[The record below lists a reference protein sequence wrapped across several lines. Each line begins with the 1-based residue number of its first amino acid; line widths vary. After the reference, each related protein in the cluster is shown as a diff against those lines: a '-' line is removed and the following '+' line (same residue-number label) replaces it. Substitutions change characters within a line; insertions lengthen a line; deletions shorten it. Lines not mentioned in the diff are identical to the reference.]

1 MDDYYYDAWTED
13 GTTPIGYRRV
23 GWVAPVPVTRRKPS
37 DVRANDELPA
47 QTQGPVTRTDIV
59 KYAAASWDF
68 NPIHHDETF
77 ARQAR
82 SGGII
87 AHGMMVMGYLGRL
100 ATAYLGTADFDR
112 FKIRLLD
119 VTRPGDT
126 LRLTG
131 RVTDVMP
138 RESGVVV
145 TLALRATRTTGEVVA
160 EGQVVATLS
169 SNETNGKLT

>member
-23 GWVAPVPVTRRKPS
+23 GWVAPVPVARREPHE
-37 DVRANDELPA
+37 VRVNEELPA

-77 ARQAR
+77 ARRAR

-87 AHGMMVMGYLGRL
+87 AHGMMVMGYLGRV

-126 LRLTG
+126 LRLEG
-131 RVTDVMP
+131 RVTDVTP
-138 RESGVVV
+138 RASGVVV
-145 TLALRATRTTGEVVA
+145 TLALRATRTTGEAVA
-160 EGQVVATLS
+160 EGQVVATLA
-169 SNETNGKLT
+169 GG

>member
-1 MDDYYYDAWTED
+1 MDDYFYDAWTED

-23 GWVAPVPVTRRKPS
+23 GWVRPVPVARRTPAE
-37 DVRANDELPA
+37 VRPNEELPA

-68 NPIHHDETF
+68 NPIHHDEPF

-87 AHGMMVMGYLGRL
+87 AHGMMIMGYLGRV
-100 ATAYLGTADFDR
+100 ATAYLGTAHFDR

-126 LRLTG
+126 LRLG
-131 RVTDVMP
+131 GQVTDVTP
-138 RESGVVV
+138 RERGVVV

-160 EGQVVATLS
+160 EGQVVATVAD
-169 SNETNGKLT
+169 

>member
-23 GWVAPVPVTRRKPS
+23 GWVAPVPVARRKPNE
-37 DVRANDELPA
+37 VRANEELPA

-126 LRLTG
+126 LRLAG

-160 EGQVVATLS
+160 EGQVVATL
-169 SNETNGKLT
+169 TGG

>member
-1 MDDYYYDAWTED
+1 MDEYYYDSWVED
-13 GTTPIGYRRV
+13 GTTAIGYRRA
-23 GWVAPVPVTRRKPS
+23 GWAVPVTLRRRKPNE
-37 DVRANDELPA
+37 VMANKELPP
-47 QTQGPVTRTDIV
+47 QIQGPITRTDIV

-100 ATAYLGTADFDR
+100 ATAYLGTARFDR
-112 FKIRLLD
+112 FKVRLLD

-126 LRLTG
+126 LRLEGEVADVTPCG
-131 RVTDVMP
+131 R
-138 RESGVVV
+138 GVVV
-145 TLALRATRTTGEVVA
+145 TLALRATRATGEAVA
-160 EGQVVATLS
+160 EGQVVATLT
-169 SNETNGKLT
+169 E